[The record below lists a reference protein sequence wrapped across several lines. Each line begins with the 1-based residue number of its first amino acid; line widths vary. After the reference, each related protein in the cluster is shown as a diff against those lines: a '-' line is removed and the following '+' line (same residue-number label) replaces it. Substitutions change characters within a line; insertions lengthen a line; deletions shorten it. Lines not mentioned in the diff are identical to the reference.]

1 MLVITDQPQITAI
14 SNLTMRRLVEQR
26 IAERSDCC
34 PWDADELG
42 PIIVIEPGDTPDDLK
57 KITGFSILEGP
68 FDDSRFGD
76 ENFAPSFEVA
86 ESHGDHLFELVYIV
100 SDGGYG
106 YDIFIQNAAGI
117 DPVLLAFCQAYA
129 TQNPDQL

>member
-1 MLVITDQPQITAI
+1 MIIITDPNQVASIADPPLRHII
-14 SNLTMRRLVEQR
+14 KQR
-26 IAERSDCC
+26 IHGIEECC
-34 PWDADELG
+34 PWDASELG
-42 PIIVIEPGDTPDDLK
+42 PIIIVEPIDTVRDLEAV
-57 KITGFSILEGP
+57 TGFSIIEGP

-86 ESHGDHLFELVYIV
+86 ESHGDNLFELVYIV

-106 YDIFIQNAAGI
+106 YDIFIQNTAGI

-129 TQNPDQL
+129 TANPDQL

>member
-1 MLVITDQPQITAI
+1 MIIINDSKQIASI
-14 SNLTMRRLVEQR
+14 ADSFLRQIIEQR
-26 IAERSDCC
+26 IHGIEECC
-34 PWDADELG
+34 PWEADELG
-42 PIIVIEPGDTPDDLK
+42 PIIVLEPGDSPDDLK
-57 KITGFSILEGP
+57 QITGFSIIEGP

-76 ENFAPSFEVA
+76 ENFAPSFEFA

>member
-1 MLVITDQPQITAI
+1 MLVITDQTQTTAI
-14 SNLTMRRLVEQR
+14 SNLPLRQLIEQR
-26 IAERSDCC
+26 INERNEYCSGD
-34 PWDADELG
+34 PDELG
-42 PIIVIEPGDTPDDLK
+42 PIIVIEPIDTVRDLEAV
-57 KITGFSILEGP
+57 TGFSIIEGL

-76 ENFAPSFEVA
+76 ENFAPSFEFA

-106 YDIFIQNAAGI
+106 YDIFIQNTPGI

>member
-1 MLVITDQPQITAI
+1 MVVITDETQTTAI
-14 SNLTMRRLVEQR
+14 SNLPLRQLVEQR
-26 IAERSDCC
+26 ISERNEYCSEA
-34 PWDADELG
+34 PDELG
-42 PIIVIEPGDTPDDLK
+42 PIIVLEPGDSPDDLK
-57 KITGFSILEGP
+57 KITGFSIIEGP

-76 ENFAPSFEVA
+76 ENFAPSFEFA

>member
-1 MLVITDQPQITAI
+1 MIIITDLEQVVSIADPPLRHII
-14 SNLTMRRLVEQR
+14 EQR
-26 IAERSDCC
+26 IHGIQECS

-57 KITGFSILEGP
+57 KITGFSILEGL

-76 ENFAPSFEVA
+76 ENFAPSFEFA